1 MKITMDIPDD
11 LVVRLRDREDQL
23 PQIIEL
29 GLRKIDANTHSTF
42 EDASEIL
49 EKLIALPSAEEII
62 KLRPSDRLQKRIDA
76 LLQKNRTEGL
86 QPEEEREWAQYEY
99 LEHLVRL
106 AKANAALKLKSK

>member
-11 LVVRLRDREDQL
+11 LVARLRDREDHAE
-23 PQIIEL
+23 IIEL
-29 GLRKIDANTHSTF
+29 GLRKIDANAHSTF

-62 KLRPSDRLQKRIDA
+62 ELRPSDRLQKRIDA
-76 LLQKNRTEGL
+76 LLKKNRTEGL
-86 QPEEEREWAQYEY
+86 QPEEEKEWAQYEY

-106 AKANAALKLKSK
+106 AKANAALKLKTK

>member
-11 LVVRLRDREDQL
+11 LAARLRDREDHAE
-23 PQIIEL
+23 IIEL

-49 EKLIALPSAEEII
+49 EKLIVLPSAEEII
-62 KLRPSDRLQKRIDA
+62 KLRPSDRLQKRIDD
-76 LLQKNRTEGL
+76 LLEKNRTEGL
-86 QPEEEREWAQYEY
+86 HPEEEREWAQYEY

-106 AKANAALKLKSK
+106 AKANAALKLKTK

>member
-11 LVVRLRDREDQL
+11 LAARLRDREDHTE
-23 PQIIEL
+23 IIEL

-42 EDASEIL
+42 EDASDIL

-62 KLRPSDRLQKRIDA
+62 KLRPSDSLQKRIDA
-76 LLQKNRTEGL
+76 LLKKNRTEGL
-86 QPEEEREWAQYEY
+86 EPEEEREWTHYEY

-106 AKANAALKLKSK
+106 AKANAALKLKTK

>member
-11 LVVRLRDREDQL
+11 LVARLRDREDHAE
-23 PQIIEL
+23 IIEL
-29 GLRKIDANTHSTF
+29 GLRKIDANAHSTF

-49 EKLIALPSAEEII
+49 EKLIALPPAEEII

-76 LLQKNRTEGL
+76 LLKKNRTEGL
-86 QPEEEREWAQYEY
+86 QPEEEKEWAQYEY

-106 AKANAALKLKSK
+106 ANAALKLKTK

>member
-1 MKITMDIPDD
+1 MKITMDIPGD
-11 LVVRLRDREDQL
+11 LAARLRDREDHAE
-23 PQIIEL
+23 IIEF
-29 GLRKIDANTHSTF
+29 GLRKIDANAHSTF

-76 LLQKNRTEGL
+76 LLKKNRTEGL

>member
-11 LVVRLRDREDQL
+11 LAARLRDREDHTE
-23 PQIIEL
+23 IIEL

-42 EDASEIL
+42 EDASDIL

-76 LLQKNRTEGL
+76 LLKKNRTEGL
-86 QPEEEREWAQYEY
+86 EPEEEREWTHYEY

-106 AKANAALKLKSK
+106 AKANAALKLKIK

>member
-1 MKITMDIPDD
+1 MEITVDIPDD
-11 LVVRLRDREDQL
+11 LAARLRDREDQL

-42 EDASEIL
+42 EDASDIL

-62 KLRPSDRLQKRIDA
+62 RLRPSDRLQKRIDD

-86 QPEEEREWAQYEY
+86 EPEEEEEWTHYEY

-106 AKANAALKLKSK
+106 AKANAVLKLKSK